1 MDFLISTILKTLII
15 YTKNIKKIQA
25 INKKIIIK
33 LIYRFEGIAARKMLT
48 TEITIP
54 NIYSITCPPT

>member
-25 INKKIIIK
+25 INKKIIK
-33 LIYRFEGIAARKMLT
+33 LFYHFEGIAARKMLT

-54 NIYSITCPPT
+54 TIYSITCPPT